1 MDQEKK
7 YGGIGGTAMAI
18 AFLGGVFLGVIFFGG
33 LLLTVKLLVKVNY
46 PAALMLGSLLLRLG
60 ILLGGLYLLKDGSY
74 LNLPLALLGILIG
87 RFLIV
92 SKVKGQQQGSDEM
105 RQKG

>member
-1 MDQEKK
+1 MDQEEK
-7 YGGIGGTAMAI
+7 YGGVGGTTMVI
-18 AFLGGVFLGVIFFGG
+18 AFLGGIFLGGIFFGG
-33 LLLTVKLLVKVNY
+33 LLLTVRLLVRVRY
-46 PAALMLGSLLLRLG
+46 PTVLMLGSLLLRLG

-105 RQKG
+105 RQEG

>member
-1 MDQEKK
+1 
-7 YGGIGGTAMAI
+7 MAI
-18 AFLGGVFLGVIFFGG
+18 ALFGGVFLGVLFFGG
-33 LLLTVKLLVKVNY
+33 LLLTVRLLVRVRY
-46 PAALMLGSLLLRLG
+46 PTVLMLGSLLLRLG

-92 SKVKGQQQGSDEM
+92 SKVKQQQGPDEM
-105 RQKG
+105 RQEG